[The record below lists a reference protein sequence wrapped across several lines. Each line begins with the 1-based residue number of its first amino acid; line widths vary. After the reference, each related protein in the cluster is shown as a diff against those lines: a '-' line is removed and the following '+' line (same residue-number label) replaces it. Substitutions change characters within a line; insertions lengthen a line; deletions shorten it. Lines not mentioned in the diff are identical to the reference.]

1 MQLFKDQISLT
12 KVGFVKEKIRYL
24 GYNKEIMKGLRFTLL
39 QLLVCI
45 GIVLF
50 IAFVII
56 IRPQPHSTQ
65 VAQPQDPVPTVPFM
79 NIKMK

>member
-1 MQLFKDQISLT
+1 M
-12 KVGFVKEKIRYL
+12 R
-24 GYNKEIMKGLRFTLL
+24 GLRFTLL
-39 QLLVCI
+39 QLLLCI
-45 GIVLF
+45 GIILF